1 MCGFSLF
8 YKKFEYWNCEKEWDF
23 SWPFVT
29 WAQFLKRITKT
40 VIKLML
46 FWCLRRFHNFHK
58 SIREIINL
66 KDFEVKNNNK
76 DPIVLM
82 WSDSQMFW
90 IFSNHVGCA
99 NKRVLEEL
107 SFLTG
112 NTVSMTC
119 QLKGF
124 ICSLRVL
131 DHRVT
136 KATCIFKCHYFEKER
151 IRLSWDESLSI
162 LGLYLK
168 MNVSSSHCDATW

>member
-1 MCGFSLF
+1 
-8 YKKFEYWNCEKEWDF
+8 
-23 SWPFVT
+23 
-29 WAQFLKRITKT
+29 
-40 VIKLML
+40 
-46 FWCLRRFHNFHK
+46 
-58 SIREIINL
+58 
-66 KDFEVKNNNK
+66 
-76 DPIVLM
+76 M

-136 KATCIFKCHYFEKER
+136 EATCIFKCHYFEKER
-151 IRLSWDESLSI
+151 IRLSWEESLSI

-168 MNVSSSHCDATW
+168 MNVSSSHCDATWQWIFSVCSKNVCDKTDCILFLIREPESNKCFPDIS